1 MHRMVCHLM
10 TLTCLLISIFGLID
24 CKPRGQVHTSYNA
37 VVGSSFEPA
46 FSASSYDSLG
56 IQPSRSGRNEQ
67 KQHYWWQGS
76 QSPFSEG
83 AGQNQGVSSGGAS
96 KSGQT
101 YASVAGCS
109 GEACSSPLFSAPPA
123 SPSISSGGGGS
134 CCNHYWQKPGHPCST
149 HQGIDCP
156 RRFSCVHYQSCR
168 NGVISLAS
176 TASHTSQRPS
186 IDQLMNYG
194 RPCGSSG
201 IEVCCQD
208 APPRPEPVVQQPPA
222 TYYPP
227 SAPAHNQQVVG
238 CSGGCTPTTSPVYYP
253 PPVHHPSPPS
263 TYPSVQLP
271 SSPPIYYPPAP
282 TTTTRRPVYYPATAP
297 VLAQSPPVYQPT
309 STPVYSPAPPVYQ
322 PSPAPVYTPAS
333 PPVYNPAPAPVY
345 TPAPAP
351 VYTPAPAPVYTPAPA
366 PVYTPAPAT
375 YQPPPP
381 PPVNTP
387 PPPPPPVNTPPPPP
401 PPVNTP
407 PPPPPPVN
415 TPPPPLPVVVE
426 PTRPPFPPSAPP
438 TQASVAQGP
447 PANSLPY
454 PGCAAALKCVLEEYC
469 SIDGVMIDKPV
480 FLSEQLKP
488 YRTPLMSCLNV
499 ETNQVGFC
507 CRDPLYNDP
516 WPADMPMP
524 GMPPLAPVVQEQI
537 QPQSPAPPVQPVV
550 IATEPYAPPTQ
561 APPTLPPP
569 TQPPYIQCFST
580 QECVPAHVCG
590 GRFETFDDSPNAR
603 CQTVDYQVGVCCKLP
618 LPVPPP
624 PTTTPPPPPPTTTTP
639 PPPPTTRPPPP
650 IEPVVV
656 PPPDSYLPPPPPP
669 PTQPPYIQCLPT
681 QECIPAHVC
690 GGRFEPFNDSPNAR
704 CQNPE
709 DGQAGV
715 CCKLPPPTQPPP
727 PPTQPPPPPTQPPP
741 PPTQPPPPPVQPV
754 EAPSLSYLPPPVGP
768 VVTPPPVVVLPPPTT
783 QPVVEQSFIPPP
795 PPPPAPANQ
804 VLENQCGISRP
815 VSQLL
820 GNGEAALGEFPW
832 HVMIANVN
840 GSMTCSGALIGSKF
854 VATSFHCVQGTIPS
868 NLIVRLGE
876 QYVSTT
882 NEPLPHYEI
891 PVTAVVGHPN
901 FAEGSLFHDTAVL
914 MLATDAPSGQAHIAP
929 ICLPSQSEPQ
939 VSQCV
944 VSGWGHDTLSGL
956 QSGVLNKVQVD
967 VVRNEDC
974 QNSLQSSHLGK
985 YFKLHKSFTCAST
998 QNSINPCK
1006 VDGGSPLV
1014 CVRPDGSHVLM
1025 GLSSWSVGC
1034 SNQQQPGVYADVMAV
1049 APWMQQEMAKPE
1061 ASLIE
1066 QSNSAFQTQQQFQT
1080 QFGPGAGYGR

>member
-1 MHRMVCHLM
+1 MHRYLKPSQTPGLLQFGFSSYVFSIPSVWSAHFPSRFLQSFRMVCHLM
-10 TLTCLLISIFGLID
+10 TLTCLLISICVLIE

-83 AGQNQGVSSGGAS
+83 AGQNQGVSSGG
-96 KSGQT
+96 KPGQT

-109 GEACSSPLFSAPPA
+109 GEACSSPLFSAPAA
-123 SPSISSGGGGS
+123 SPSISSSGGGS

-176 TASHTSQRPS
+176 TSSHTSQRPS
-186 IDQLMNYG
+186 IDELMNYG

-227 SAPAHNQQVVG
+227 SPQAQNQQVVG
-238 CSGGCTPTTSPVYYP
+238 CSGGCTPSSSPVYYP
-253 PPVHHPSPPS
+253 SPAQHPSPPS
-263 TYPSVQLP
+263 TYPSVHLP

-282 TTTTRRPVYYPATAP
+282 TTTTRRPVYYPVTAP
-297 VLAQSPPVYQPT
+297 VLAQTPPAYQPT
-309 STPVYSPAPPVYQ
+309 SPPAYSPAPPVYQ
-322 PSPAPVYTPAS
+322 PAPAPVYTPAP
-333 PPVYNPAPAPVY
+333 PPVYTPSPAPVY

-351 VYTPAPAPVYTPAPA
+351 VYTPSPPPVYTPAP
-366 PVYTPAPAT
+366 PT

-381 PPVNTP
+381 PPVNTQPPPPAPTRP
-387 PPPPPPVNTPPPPP
+387 PPPPA
-401 PPVNTP
+401 
-407 PPPPPPVN
+407 
-415 TPPPPLPVVVE
+415 
-426 PTRPPFPPSAPP
+426 APP

-447 PANSLPY
+447 PAVPANSLPY
-454 PGCAAALKCVLEEYC
+454 PGCAAALKCVPEEYC

-499 ETNQVGFC
+499 ETNQIGFC

-516 WPADMPMP
+516 WPAGMPMP
-524 GMPPLAPVVQEQI
+524 GMPPVAPVVQEQI
-537 QPQSPAPPVQPVV
+537 QPQSPAPPVQPVPTV
-550 IATEPYAPPTQ
+550 PTVPYVPSTQ
-561 APPTLPPP
+561 PPP

-580 QECVPAHVCG
+580 QECVPTHVCS
-590 GRFETFDDSPNAR
+590 GRFEPFNDSPNAR
-603 CQTVDYQVGVCCKLP
+603 CQTVDYQVGVCCNR
-618 LPVPPP
+618 PPP
-624 PTTTPPPPPPTTTTP
+624 PTPPPTK
-639 PPPPTTRPPPP
+639 PPPP
-650 IEPVVV
+650 IEPVIV

-690 GGRFEPFNDSPNAR
+690 GGRFEPFDNSPNAR

-715 CCKLPPPTQPPP
+715 CCKLPPP
-727 PPTQPPPPPTQPPP
+727 PPTQPPT
-741 PPTQPPPPPVQPV
+741 TRPPPPPVQPV
-754 EAPSLSYLPPPVGP
+754 EAPSLSYLPPPIEPFVAP
-768 VVTPPPVVVLPPPTT
+768 PAVVAPPPVVVLPPPTT

-795 PPPPAPANQ
+795 PPPPAPASQ

-876 QYVSTT
+876 QHVGTT

-891 PVTAVVGHPN
+891 PVTAVVGHPD

-914 MLATDAPSGQAHIAP
+914 MLAAAAPSGQAHIAP
-929 ICLPSQSEPQ
+929 ICLPTQSEPQ

-956 QSGVLNKVQVD
+956 QSGVLNKVQVS

-1014 CVRPDGSHVLM
+1014 CVRPDGSHVLI

-1034 SNQQQPGVYADVMAV
+1034 SNQQQPGVYSDVMAV
-1049 APWMQQEMAKPE
+1049 APWMQQQMFKPE
-1061 ASLIE
+1061 ASLVE
-1066 QSNSAFQTQQQFQT
+1066 QSNSAFQNQQQFQT
-1080 QFGPGAGYGR
+1080 QFGAGAGYGR